1 MAEPQPPY
9 PLLPPSSLL
18 NDQARSALPINLEVL
33 QRLEATPKHLHALA
47 TWRTGVDFLVRESAK
62 PYQAGA
68 RLGLSSRARGLRP
81 QKNRYCLFLAVPI
94 NVIVLCRQT
103 LRRWFRSME
112 KYSLKKELK
121 LNGNQESEPTI
132 YGKTA
137 RELALIK
144 FKSGYEDGTIIAQQ
158 QHMSSVLG
166 AISFAFFLALFSAS
180 TDTLSKP
187 ALIAS
192 AVLFSASLVSNILIF
207 FLYKTLSGKNERE
220 YIWDIENTTY
230 AGIFKFIALATPI
243 LGTFSLILH
252 FSVPAFIFSVAIG
265 LLGVFTFLLANKQ
278 ITSRLSKLGA
288 YQRSLLHAER
298 DEDYFKSTEHEFKTR
313 PTAEEFCTSKYDYC
327 LKNQEKQLIGFMTL
341 NHQAVVGDVVETA
354 KSGSLS
360 ILRIIHSEETT
371 TLICEKDME

>member
-1 MAEPQPPY
+1 M
-9 PLLPPSSLL
+9 
-18 NDQARSALPINLEVL
+18 
-33 QRLEATPKHLHALA
+33 
-47 TWRTGVDFLVRESAK
+47 
-62 PYQAGA
+62 
-68 RLGLSSRARGLRP
+68 
-81 QKNRYCLFLAVPI
+81 
-94 NVIVLCRQT
+94 
-103 LRRWFRSME
+103 
-112 KYSLKKELK
+112 
-121 LNGNQESEPTI
+121 NGNQESEPTPTI
-132 YGKTA
+132 NGKTA

-144 FKSGYEDGTIIAQQ
+144 FKSGYEDGTIIARQ

-327 LKNQEKQLIGFMTL
+327 LKNQEKQLIGFTTL
-341 NHQAVVGDVVETA
+341 NHQTVVGDVVETA

-371 TLICEKDME
+371 TLICEKFME